1 MPANQPLPMLR
12 RLQPNQVDAVL
23 EVYRDAVITQATGL
37 YSVRQIEA
45 WACHAARDPGVRAA
59 LLRGH
64 GLVSHAATP
73 ERIEAFALLDP
84 PCRLSLLYCRGSAS
98 RQGHGRALV
107 RALEAQAHAFG
118 CTQLRTE
125 ASRLSRPLLE
135 RLGWQVEGEETVLF
149 AGIRFGRWRMIRD
162 LA

>member
-1 MPANQPLPMLR
+1 MPGNQPLPMQR
-12 RLQPNQVDAVL
+12 RLQPNDVDAVL
-23 EVYRDAVITQATGL
+23 EVYRDAVITQAAGL
-37 YSVRQIEA
+37 YSPCQIEA
-45 WACHAARDPGVRAA
+45 WANHAARDPGVRAA

-64 GLVSHAATP
+64 GLVSHAATS

-98 RQGHGRALV
+98 RQGHARALV
-107 RALEAQAHAFG
+107 GALEAQAHAWG
-118 CTQLRTE
+118 CAQLRTE

-135 RLGWQVEGEETVLF
+135 RLGWQVEAEETVLF
-149 AGIRFGRWRMIRD
+149 AGVSFGRWRMIRN

>member
-1 MPANQPLPMLR
+1 MPANQPLPLLR
-12 RLQPNQVDAVL
+12 RLRPTDVDAAL
-23 EVYRDAVITQATGL
+23 EVYRDAVITQAKGL
-37 YSVRQIEA
+37 YSSRQIEA
-45 WACHAARDPGVRAA
+45 WASHAARDPGVRGA

-64 GLVSHAATP
+64 GLVSQAASP

-84 PCRLSLLYCRGSAS
+84 PSRLSLLYCRGSAG

-107 RALEAQAHAFG
+107 RALEDHALSTG
-118 CTQLRTE
+118 CRQLRTE

-135 RLGWQVEGEETVLF
+135 RLGWQVEAEETVLF
-149 AGIRFGRWRMIRD
+149 AGMPFDRWRMIRT